1 MYDMDDLYTLIL
13 EKYENADP
21 AQLVDIT
28 DRWER
33 IVHFAQRSVDEIW
46 YDRAWPFSMATSAL
60 AMVGGSAAR
69 PSTFAGLSSEGGM
82 WDSSGRVWQEIGYQD
97 MVVIRARHTNT
108 GERLFSVG
116 ATVLV
121 PDTAST
127 ASFTLA
133 YQATAPELTA
143 QGTSQPVPL
152 PYAFWQAIVLGA
164 VALLK
169 SESGDQRPQWGLQY
183 QAALARQQR
192 LWRSQATRPLRLPI
206 TVGGQW

>member
-1 MYDMDDLYTLIL
+1 MYDMDDLYDLVL

-28 DRWER
+28 DRYER
-33 IVHFAQRSVDEIW
+33 IVHFAQRAVDEIW

-60 AMVGGSAAR
+60 VMVGGSAAR
-69 PSTFAGLSSEGGM
+69 PSAFAGLTGEGGL
-82 WDSSGRVWQEIGYQD
+82 WDSAGRPWKEIGYQD
-97 MVVIRARHTNT
+97 MAVIRARHTNT
-108 GERLFSVG
+108 SEKVFSVG
-116 ATVLV
+116 TTVLV

-127 ASFTLA
+127 ATFTLV
-133 YQATAPELTA
+133 YQSTAPELTA
-143 QGTSQPVPL
+143 QGTSQAVPL
-152 PYAFWQAIVLGA
+152 PYGFWQPILLGA

-192 LWRSQATRPLRLPI
+192 LWRSQASRPLRLPI